1 MKILFPVE
9 VFYPSQ
15 AGGAANSVHYFT
27 KHLDPSRFEKTVVA
41 TDKGLPAEVER
52 NKWRE
57 TDDGRV
63 MFVRTRS
70 LRFPIRAAWRSLR
83 NIRNADVVH
92 LSSLYFPTA
101 FISAIA
107 AYLLKKK

>member
-1 MKILFPVE
+1 
-9 VFYPSQ
+9 
-15 AGGAANSVHYFT
+15 VHQ
-27 KHLDPSRFEKTVVA
+27 S
-41 TDKGLPAEVER
+41 
-52 NKWRE
+52 E